1 MQMDK
6 KRRSKGVK
14 TIRLVD
20 ANLANKA
27 SKSKRGTSQYK
38 EVYDGYIKESTS
50 GKEPLTTI
58 GNDHT
63 VEEIC
68 TSLLTDEKEHTL
80 AKLTKPNMVS

>member
-1 MQMDK
+1 MDK
-6 KRRSKGVK
+6 KR
-14 TIRLVD
+14 
-20 ANLANKA
+20 
-27 SKSKRGTSQYK
+27 KSKAGTWLY
-38 EVYDGYIKESTS
+38 EVVYDGYIKESTS